1 MTLVA
6 EHPNPIA
13 VLDAVIADMRASG
26 DTGHVENLLQ
36 ARADFVE
43 LAETQRETLRMLEA
57 AHRQLGMWTDSN
69 KRIQRAKAA
78 LARIGSTP

>member
-6 EHPNPIA
+6 EHPNPLA

-43 LAETQRETLRMLEA
+43 LINTASEYRVGVACHVADCVYCHDRNIRMDAL
-57 AHRQLGMWTDSN
+57 
-69 KRIQRAKAA
+69 